1 MVALTAPDAGLDLAP
16 ARRRAV
22 RVLFAGVGLGST
34 GYIAAVTVATIVT
47 EDLAGGSAWAGV
59 PGAAAVLGSAAGAS
73 ILSAIMIRRT
83 RRAGLAAGYLVG
95 TVGAVLAIIAIT
107 ARSFPLFLAAT
118 ALLGFASSSNQLSRY
133 AAADMYPVSRRA
145 SAIGTVVWGATIGAV
160 IGPSLGTLAGRWLGG
175 TGHSELVGVYL
186 VPVVFVTA
194 AAILSFGWLR
204 PDPYE
209 LADERMDEA
218 APSIA
223 APVAPDL
230 RALIRRPTVAMAM
243 VALVAGQVVMVL
255 IMTMTPLHMTDHGH
269 DLGAVGL
276 VISGHVFGMYA
287 LSPVTGRLTDRFGS
301 IPVVFGGMAVLAIS
315 AALAALA
322 PADGGALLF
331 LALFLLG
338 YGWNLGY
345 VAGSTLLASGLVA
358 AERTRVEGA
367 TDTLVWGSAAVAS
380 LGSGLIVAAAGF
392 TALCL
397 LAMTFVV
404 VPVWILA
411 TRRPSPTN
419 AIRA

>member
-1 MVALTAPDAGLDLAP
+1 MVALTAPELGPDLAP
-16 ARRRAV
+16 ARTRAV

-34 GYIAAVTVATIVT
+34 GYIAAVTVATIVAQ
-47 EDLAGGSAWAGV
+47 DLAGDEAWAGV

-73 ILSAIMIRRT
+73 ILSAIMIRRS
-83 RRAGLAAGYLVG
+83 RRVGLAAGYLVG
-95 TVGAVLAIIAIT
+95 TGGAILGIIAVL

-118 ALLGFASSSNQLSRY
+118 AIMGFASSSNQLSRY

-160 IGPSLGTLAGRWLGG
+160 IGPSLGTLAGRWLGS
-175 TGHSELVGVYL
+175 TGHSELVGVYV

-194 AAILSFGWLR
+194 AAVLTFGWLR
-204 PDPYE
+204 PDPYQ
-209 LADERMDEA
+209 LADERVDETSSPG
-218 APSIA
+218 AP
-223 APVAPDL
+223 APDL
-230 RALIRRPTVAMAM
+230 RALIRRPTVAIAM
-243 VALVAGQVVMVL
+243 VGLVVGQVVMVL

-276 VISGHVFGMYA
+276 VISGHVMGMYA

-301 IPVVFGGMAVLAIS
+301 IPVVFAGMAVLATS

-322 PADGGALLF
+322 PADGGVLLF
-331 LALFLLG
+331 FALFLLG

-345 VAGSTLLASGLVA
+345 VAGSTLLASGLDA

-367 TDTLVWGSAAVAS
+367 TDTLIWGSAAVAS
-380 LGSGLIVAAAGF
+380 LGSGLVVAAAGF

-404 VPVWILA
+404 VPVWVLA
-411 TRRPSPTN
+411 TRRTTVASMPQ
-419 AIRA
+419 A

>member
-1 MVALTAPDAGLDLAP
+1 MVAMTAPDVGQDLAP
-16 ARRRAV
+16 ARTRAV

-34 GYIAAVTVATIVT
+34 GYIAAVTVATIVA

-73 ILSAIMIRRT
+73 ILSAIMIRRS
-83 RRAGLAAGYLVG
+83 RRAGLTAGYLVG
-95 TVGAVLAIIAIT
+95 TVGAVLAIVAVLG
-107 ARSFPLFLAAT
+107 RSFPLFLAAT

-160 IGPSLGTLAGRWLGG
+160 IGPSLGTLAGRWLGS

-186 VPVVFVTA
+186 VPVIFVTA

-209 LADERMDEA
+209 LADERVDEA
-218 APSIA
+218 SSTA
-223 APVAPDL
+223 VAPPVL
-230 RALIRRPTVAMAM
+230 RELIRRPTVAMAM
-243 VALVAGQVVMVL
+243 VALIAGQVVMVL

-276 VISGHVFGMYA
+276 VISGHIFGMYA

-301 IPVVFGGMAVLAIS
+301 IPVVFASMAVLAIA

-358 AERTRVEGA
+358 AERTRIEGA
-367 TDTLVWGSAAVAS
+367 TDSLIWGSAAVAS
-380 LGSGLIVAAAGF
+380 LGSGLVVAAAGF

-419 AIRA
+419 PIRA